1 MDLYTLLFQIQET
14 LDIVLS
20 AGLQLTAEIPKIGK
34 YKMEWLGQRIDG
46 EDLKSRSITDDGN
59 ETTTMEPMMM
69 ECKDTSEECRGRGGI
84 CRSIMKTDKAQNQM
98 KKHSSEK
105 FCGFND
111 SKEEE
116 TELCA
121 CVGRACEIKMD
132 LFTLDFGNSRKLQNH
147 NPLGSRSHI

>member
-1 MDLYTLLFQIQET
+1 MK
-14 LDIVLS
+14 
-20 AGLQLTAEIPKIGK
+20 IPKIQ
-34 YKMEWLGQRIDG
+34 LP
-46 EDLKSRSITDDGN
+46 SIPHNPLVHPSNVTLQ
-59 ETTTMEPMMM
+59 
-69 ECKDTSEECRGRGGI
+69 ECRGRGGI
-84 CRSIMKTDKAQNQM
+84 CRGISKTDKAQNKM
-98 KKHSSEK
+98 KKLSSET

-111 SKEEE
+111 DKKEE